1 MSFLNISFFAY
12 IDPGVT
18 SLAIQAVFALMFGA
32 VATWLLAP
40 WRFFA
45 SLFHRGKRKD
55 ASESTDDLDPSASVD
70 EAVDEGVDEPGEP
83 PQRNDVAA

>member
-1 MSFLNISFFAY
+1 MSFSDISFFAY

-18 SLAIQAVFALMFGA
+18 SLAIQAFFALMFGA

-40 WRFFA
+40 WRIFT
-45 SLFHRGKRKD
+45 SLFHRGKRKNT
-55 ASESTDDLDPSASVD
+55 SESTDDLDPTTS
-70 EAVDEGVDEPGEP
+70 VDEGVDESGEP

>member
-1 MSFLNISFFAY
+1 MSFSDISFLAY

-32 VATWLLAP
+32 LATWLLAP

-45 SLFHRGKRKD
+45 SLFHRGKRKN
-55 ASESTDDLDPSASVD
+55 AAESTDDLDTPTSVD
-70 EAVDEGVDEPGEP
+70 ERDDEPGEP